1 MYDHR
6 SGLTMKIEYIEAVFQ
21 DEYSQPKKVYFPG
34 QTVSGVLKF
43 RVSEDFTVNSKYRP
57 SELWLSD

>member
-1 MYDHR
+1 
-6 SGLTMKIEYIEAVFQ
+6 MKIEYIEAVFQ

-57 SELWLSD
+57 TARSKIK